1 VSTESIT
8 STSQVAGPRP
18 VCSSCGAPIAEDQ
31 RYCLECG
38 ERQMPRSSFL
48 LGGPQAGSSTAA
60 APSAPPT
67 PPKGVDDDSASRR
80 SATLTGLA
88 GIGLLL
94 LAMGVGV
101 LIGRAGDSK
110 GGTSAPQVITV
121 GSVGGTAAASTAA
134 GEATF
139 TSDWPAG
146 TTGYTVQLQNLPSSS
161 SVTAVEAAKSAA
173 SAKGA
178 SAVGALKAEEFS
190 ILTSSGFVIY
200 SGDYRKKSEA
210 EKAKAGLAASFPA
223 AKVVEVSN
231 KSSSSEPAAA
241 TKTGSGKG
249 VGESLNN
256 PAPAST
262 LKSLKGAKGK
272 SYEEKSKNL
281 PDVIETG

>member
-1 VSTESIT
+1 
-8 STSQVAGPRP
+8 
-18 VCSSCGAPIAEDQ
+18 
-31 RYCLECG
+31 
-38 ERQMPRSSFL
+38 MPRSSFL
-48 LGGPQAGSSTAA
+48 LAGPQAASAPAA
-60 APSAPPT
+60 SAPSAPPGS
-67 PPKGVDDDSASRR
+67 PKGSDEDSASRR

-101 LIGRAGDSK
+101 LIGRAGNSK

-121 GSVGGTAAASTAA
+121 GSVGGSAAATSSAT
-134 GEATF
+134 EATF

-161 SVTAVEAAKSAA
+161 SVAAVEAAKSAA
-173 SAKGA
+173 SGKGA

-190 ILTSSGFVIY
+190 SLTSSSFVIY
-200 SGDYRKKSEA
+200 SGDYKKKSEA
-210 EKAKAGLAASFPA
+210 EKAKAGLTASFPA
-223 AKVVEVSN
+223 AKVIEVSN
-231 KSSSSEPAAA
+231 RSGGSEPAAE